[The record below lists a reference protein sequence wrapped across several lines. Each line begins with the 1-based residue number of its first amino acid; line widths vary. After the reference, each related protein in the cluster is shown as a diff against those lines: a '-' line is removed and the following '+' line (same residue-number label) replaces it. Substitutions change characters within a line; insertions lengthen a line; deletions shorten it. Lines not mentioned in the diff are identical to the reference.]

1 MNRRASLAPRRMRG
15 LSLIELMVSMIIGLF
30 LIAGATT
37 VYVNSRKT
45 YDVDE
50 TAARLQETAR
60 YAMSILEADIRMAN
74 YWGLLKDGV
83 QIEGKAIPTATA
95 SALVSGLPANSC
107 INNFAVNVES
117 HLQGDNNQFG
127 FAGGSGSGLCQPHS
141 GNAVGTADTLTVRRA
156 STGTQGNATQ
166 LRICA
171 TRNHGVIFLGANSVC
186 NSATAGKGQIKD
198 LLVDTYYVDRQ
209 SDHSATF
216 PALRR
221 KALVD
226 QRTFQDVEII
236 PGVEDMQ
243 IQFGWDA
250 SGAAATVSRY
260 VDPNNVP
267 TTGQIVAVRVWLL
280 IRAENAEQGF
290 TDQRVYEYGDRD
302 DANGTTNNLSA
313 GGAATRAYAPN
324 DNFRRL
330 LVSRTIFIRNAVGT

>member
-1 MNRRASLAPRRMRG
+1 MRG
-15 LSLIELMVSMIIGLF
+15 LSLIELMVSMVIGLF

-83 QIEGKAIPTATA
+83 QIEGKAMPATAA
-95 SALVSGLPANSC
+95 SALVSGKPANSC
-107 INNFAVNVES
+107 INNFVVNVES
-117 HLQGDNNQFG
+117 HLQGDNNNFG
-127 FAGGSGSGLCQPHS
+127 FSGGSATGLCQPHS
-141 GNAVGTADTLTVRRA
+141 GNAVNSADTLTVRRA
-156 STGTQGNATQ
+156 STTTQGSATQ
-166 LRICA
+166 LRICS
-171 TRNHGVIFLGANSVC
+171 TRNNGVIFVGANSTCTSV
-186 NSATAGKGQIKD
+186 AAGTGQIND
-198 LLVDTYYVDRQ
+198 LVVDTYYIDQ
-209 SDHSATF
+209 ESDHSATV

-221 KALVD
+221 KALID

-243 IQFGWDA
+243 IQFGWDP
-250 SGAAATVSRY
+250 SGTSATASRY
-260 VDPNNVP
+260 VDPDNVP
-267 TTGQIVAVRVWLL
+267 ATGQIVAVRIWLL
-280 IRAENAEQGF
+280 LRAENAEQGF
-290 TDQRVYEYGDRD
+290 TDQRVYEYGDR
-302 DANGTTNNLSA
+302 ATSNGTTDDLNIAS
-313 GGAATRAYAPN
+313 AATLAYAPN